1 MVGLEECGFGKQ
13 GKKID
18 PDLSGFSQPAGL
30 RVRFIPPVLFQV
42 FGPVGHVRRTS
53 GGLDHRISVVVM
65 VTIGGRGIVTSGSSC
80 GGSRYDGI
88 TTDGAGI
95 SAGTTSTVDA
105 VGDGGGSGYAVVG
118 SGSSAFGVGDT
129 TTTTTVVV
137 VSVGYDYG
145 VGGTIGSVAVGP
157 PEHSQHNIRAK
168 GCRNFLETAAVV
180 ATCKWSVA
188 VYRHPASTKHQQ
200 NHPTDKIVINVIS
213 LERQNYPARTENSIE
228 SWWQVVAV

>member
-1 MVGLEECGFGKQ
+1 VVGREECGFGKQ

-30 RVRFIPPVLFQV
+30 RVRSIPPVLFQI
-42 FGPVGHVRRTS
+42 FGPVGHVRRTG

-65 VTIGGRGIVTSGSSC
+65 VVIGGRGIVTSGS
-80 GGSRYDGI
+80 GGSRYGGI
-88 TTDGAGI
+88 TADGAGI
-95 SAGTTSTVDA
+95 SAGTTGTVGA
-105 VGDGGGSGYAVVG
+105 VGDGGGSGYAVVCG
-118 SGSSAFGVGDT
+118 GSSAFGFGNT

-145 VGGTIGSVAVGP
+145 VGGAIGSVAVGP
-157 PEHSQHNIRAK
+157 PEHSQHNIRTK
-168 GCRNFLETAAVV
+168 GCRDFLETAVVV
-180 ATCKWSVA
+180 ATRKWSV
-188 VYRHPASTKHQQ
+188 RCMDTHPASTKHQQ

-228 SWWQVVAV
+228 TWWRVITV